1 MSGGCPGQDGRALK
15 VTVQTCRNC
24 GAEVEIFSD
33 ETRARCH
40 VCKQWVC
47 TDEVPTCVEWCAK
60 ARECVGEERWL
71 ASARGAAE
79 AAAAA
84 AAAKGGGATEG
95 GPDV

>member
-1 MSGGCPGQDGRALK
+1 MSGGCPGQDGRSLQ
-15 VTVQTCRNC
+15 VSLYTCTNC

-40 VCKQWVC
+40 ACKQWVC

-60 ARECVGEERWL
+60 ARECVGEERW
-71 ASARGAAE
+71 ARSARGMAE

-84 AAAKGGGATEG
+84 AAGAAGT
-95 GPDV
+95 DVADV